1 MIIGNAYSEEN
12 TPLKVKQN
20 ERLPGFTLVEVMV
33 VVVVVGLLATMA
45 IAAFNKN
52 RRITQN
58 TTFVNDLRV
67 LVEAA
72 EQFMLE
78 TGLPLESADARQGE
92 IPTGFDV
99 YISGAKWFGETPIG
113 GTWETEY
120 NSAGVTSAIGVHRPS
135 ASGTQLQEID
145 DDFDDGDLAT
155 GQIRRL
161 SGNHIFYI
169 LVE

>member
-1 MIIGNAYSEEN
+1 MSEES
-12 TPLKVKQN
+12 THPEVKQKK
-20 ERLPGFTLVEVMV
+20 ELPGFTLVEVMV
-33 VVVVVGLLATMA
+33 VVVVIGLLATMA

-52 RRITQN
+52 RRKTQN
-58 TTFVNDLRV
+58 TTFINDIRV

-78 TGLPLESADARQGE
+78 TGLHLESADARQGE

-99 YISGAKWFGETPIG
+99 YISGAKWFGET
-113 GTWETEY
+113 EY
-120 NSAGVTSAIGVHRPS
+120 NSAGVTSAIGVHRPN

-155 GQIRRL
+155 GQIRTL

>member
-1 MIIGNAYSEEN
+1 MNKKL
-12 TPLKVKQN
+12 LKRKHS
-20 ERLPGFTLVEVMV
+20 FTLVEIMI

-52 RRITQN
+52 RRKTQN
-58 TTFVNDLRV
+58 TAFVNDLRV
-67 LVEAA
+67 FVEAA

-78 TGLPLESADARQGE
+78 TGLHLESADARQGE

-120 NSAGVTSAIGVHRPS
+120 NSAGVTSAIGVHRPT

-155 GQIRRL
+155 GQIRTL